1 MSDTDRIERDLYA
14 MEKEIRSL
22 KTKLDNSII
31 DIRAVNFYGWVDPQW
46 EQFRIPNGEK
56 HWTIV
61 RHELQ
66 YKRQGSPEW
75 ISIPV
80 VDRDDINPTLPTGEL
95 EE

>member
-1 MSDTDRIERDLYA
+1 MGDTDRIERDLYA

-31 DIRAVNFYGWVDPQW
+31 DIRAVNFYGWVNSAPAIKARTW
-46 EQFRIPNGEK
+46 EV
-56 HWTIV
+56 V